1 MRRPGDIW
9 TKKEAAALRKMATAG
24 ISRTEAARRLG
35 RHASTVSKHILLMEL
50 EWKPPPR
57 EPRAVKP
64 LLGPAPRPWS
74 EKDDLRLTQLAAEGV
89 PIGLAANRIGRAY
102 NTVLKHAKRLGL
114 KFERDRFAK
123 LRHRG
128 GR

>member
-9 TKKEAAALRKMATAG
+9 TKEEAAALLKMATMG
-24 ISRTEAARRLG
+24 VTRTEAARRLG
-35 RHASTVSKHILLMEL
+35 RHASTVLKHIMLARI
-50 EWKPPPR
+50 EWKPPARKPR
-57 EPRAVKP
+57 PEKP
-64 LLGPAPRPWS
+64 LLGPTARPWS
-74 EKDDLRLTQLAAEGV
+74 EKDDQLLTRLAAEGV
-89 PIGLAANRIGRAY
+89 PIGLAANRMDRAY

-114 KFERDRFAK
+114 KFERDRFAR